1 MVRCSWPNV
10 GLSGSYG
17 NSPISFPRR
26 RGYKFAAG
34 QMLIAVFLL
43 VYTCVKL
50 KLLFC
55 KDIHSIIIIIIRR
68 RRIRIRKKFAKIQR
82 FDY

>member
-1 MVRCSWPNV
+1 
-10 GLSGSYG
+10 
-17 NSPISFPRR
+17 
-26 RGYKFAAG
+26 
-34 QMLIAVFLL
+34 MLIAVFLL

-55 KDIHSIIIIIIRR
+55 KDIHSIIIVIIIIIIIIII
-68 RRIRIRKKFAKIQR
+68 RIRIRKKFAKIQR